1 MPVFGVGRFVTSNK
15 DKYQAPIKSL
25 GVTADLL
32 PKSLFMVDSVHGK
45 PIRLT
50 DTVWTGKILENHA
63 EFAINS
69 GYLEEVKITIEPPD
83 FVVAG
88 WSGEHLALRE
98 CKSAPGG
105 SKSLCVVYREL
116 DSDGFV
122 ITAFFI
128 SKPQKLL
135 RRGIVWRRPS

>member
-1 MPVFGVGRFVTSNK
+1 MPRTLFV
-15 DKYQAPIKSL
+15 A
-25 GVTADLL
+25 V
-32 PKSLFMVDSVHGK
+32 SVHGK
-45 PIRLT
+45 PVRLT

-63 EFAINS
+63 EFAMS
-69 GYLEEVKITIEPPD
+69 AGYLEEVRRTIESPD
-83 FVVAG
+83 YVVGG

-98 CKSAPGG
+98 CQSAPGG

-116 DSDGFV
+116 DRDGFV

-135 RRGIVWRRPS
+135 RRGIVWKRRS